1 MRARVLLVMAAGLL
15 LAADKPKD
23 DAKGDKDKFQ
33 GSWKVVSGEHDGVT
47 LPEEK
52 TKELTVTFQDDK
64 VTIRVGD
71 KTEPEQTF
79 KLDPAKKPREIDVTP
94 HAKGIYE
101 LKGDDL
107 KIRFARGSEYLRH
120 ASFAYNEIP
129 PDRPGNI
136 IASSE

>member
-33 GSWKVVSGEHDGVT
+33 GAWKVASGEHDGVV

-52 TKELTVTFQDDK
+52 IKELTITFQGDK

-71 KTEPEQTF
+71 KTEPEQTL
-79 KLDPAKKPREIDVTP
+79 KLDPAKKPRRIDVTP
-94 HAKGIYE
+94 QANGIY
-101 LKGDDL
+101 DL
-107 KIRFARGSEYLRH
+107 
-120 ASFAYNEIP
+120 
-129 PDRPGNI
+129 
-136 IASSE
+136 